1 MFFLIDW
8 IGRLLYGR
16 EVWDDVSRRPMPKSR
31 RGGFRNGNRRG

>member
-16 EVWDDVSRRPMPKSR
+16 EVWDDVSRRPMPKAR
-31 RGGFRNGNRRG
+31 RGGLRNGNRRR

>member
-16 EVWDDVSRRPMPKSR
+16 EVWDDVSRRPMPKAR
-31 RGGFRNGNRRG
+31 RNGFRNGNRRR